1 MPRKKIFPTQTAIL
15 PCVMIRF
22 LFSRQISLVASLLM
36 WPPLF
41 ARAEDGVSRSEV
53 YKNVAKLAAVGDKL
67 FHDPRLSASGALS
80 CASCHSEHAAFA
92 PDNALSV
99 QYGGVDMA
107 QRGHRAVPSLK
118 YLENVPQF
126 TEHFFDSEDE
136 ADESIDNGPT
146 GGLTWDGR
154 ANTLAEQ
161 AAIPLLAPFEM
172 GRQTPQEVVNRAVRA
187 GYGDTLRELG
197 PYLHTTNLFVVIT
210 KALEAYQQDWR
221 RFYPYSSKYDAY
233 LAGKA
238 TLSPQERLG
247 LKVFEDPEKGN
258 CASCHK
264 SQPGYDGTPPQFT
277 DYGMIAVG
285 VPRNRALPF
294 NRNPNAF
301 DLGLCGPDRTDLKQH
316 ADYCGLFRTP
326 SLRNVATRHTFFHN
340 GFYHSL
346 RDAVAFYV
354 LRDTHPEQIY
364 PVGKDGKV
372 LKYDDLPERYQENIN
387 MDPPFG
393 PQPGNRPVL
402 SDNEIDAI
410 VAFLNT
416 LTDGYSATQASDATQ

>member
-1 MPRKKIFPTQTAIL
+1 MN
-15 PCVMIRF
+15 RF
-22 LFSRQISLVASLLM
+22 FLSCQACLVVCLLI
-36 WPPLF
+36 WPPSSTQ
-41 ARAEDGVSRSEV
+41 AEEGASRSEV
-53 YKNVAKLAAVGDKL
+53 YKNVARLAALGDKL

-80 CASCHSEHAAFA
+80 CASCHSEKAAFA

-118 YLENVPQF
+118 YLQNVPQF

-154 ANTLAEQ
+154 ANTQAEQ
-161 AAIPLLAPFEM
+161 AVIPLLASFEM
-172 GRQTPQEVVNRAVRA
+172 GQQAPQDVVRRALSA
-187 GYGDTLRELG
+187 GYGEALKALW
-197 PYLHTTNLFVVIT
+197 PYLQTTDLFQVIT

-233 LAGKA
+233 LAGK
-238 TLSPQERLG
+238 TVLTPREHKG
-247 LKVFEDPEKGN
+247 LELFEDPEKGN

-264 SQPGYDGTPPQFT
+264 SQPGNDGTPPQFT

-294 NRNPNAF
+294 NQNPKVF
-301 DLGLCGPDRTDLKQH
+301 DLGLCGPDRTDLKQY
-316 ADYCGLFRTP
+316 AEYCGLFRTP
-326 SLRNVATRHTFFHN
+326 SLRNVATRQTFFHN

-354 LRDTHPEQIY
+354 LRDTHPERIY
-364 PVGKDGKV
+364 PVGKDGRI
-372 LKYDDLPERYQENIN
+372 LKYDDLPKQYQENIN

-402 SDNEIDAI
+402 SDDEIDAI
-410 VAFLNT
+410 VAFLKT
-416 LTDGYSATQASDATQ
+416 LTDGYSDTQKRSDATP